1 MKNQAFWNFF
11 EAVAEPR
18 LDKRAYTFRQ
28 MFEYMDLFDR
38 PVAFVETGCMRN
50 TDGWMGDGMSTYL
63 FDQYVQ
69 HRDDG
74 SFCISVDLHP
84 DAVKACQSMVS
95 ARTLVHQ
102 SDSVKFLANLVR
114 TFQGEGRW
122 IDLLYL
128 DSMDVDFQ
136 YWQASAAH
144 HLKEL
149 SVCMPRIHKDTLV
162 VVDDSPCHASLTNKA
177 DGSFD
182 IGLHELRVGGKGTL
196 IAQVAEAQEAN
207 PLFLRYQVGWT
218 QFVGHSATD
227 KSS

>member
-1 MKNQAFWNFF
+1 MKNQAFWDFF
-11 EAVAEPR
+11 TEVAEPR
-18 LDKRAYTFRQ
+18 LHKRASTFRH

-38 PVAFVETGCMRN
+38 PVVIVETGCLRDTN
-50 TDGWMGDGMSTYL
+50 GWVGDGMSTHQ

-69 HRDDG
+69 HRNDG

-84 DAVKACQSMVS
+84 GAVQACQSIVS
-95 ARTLVHQ
+95 ARTFVHQ
-102 SDSVKFLANLVR
+102 ADSVKFLANLVR
-114 TFQGEGRW
+114 TLQAEGRW

-149 SVCMPRIHKDTLV
+149 SVCMPRIHKNTLV
-162 VVDDSPCHASLTNKA
+162 VVDDSPCHASLTHKA

-182 IGLHELRVGGKGTL
+182 VGLHELRVGGKGTL
-196 IAQVAEAQEAN
+196 IAQVAEAQGAQA
-207 PLFLRYQVGWT
+207 LFLSYQVGWT
-218 QFVGHSATD
+218 QFVSQEIHT
-227 KSS
+227 